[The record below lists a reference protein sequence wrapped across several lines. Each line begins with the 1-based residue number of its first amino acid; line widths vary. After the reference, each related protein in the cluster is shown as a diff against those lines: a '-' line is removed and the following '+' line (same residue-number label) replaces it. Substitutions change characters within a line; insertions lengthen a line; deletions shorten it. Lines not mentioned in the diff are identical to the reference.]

1 MKNSQNLH
9 LNTVC
14 GDIMVMI
21 IIAVILLCISLVV
34 YALALLVDVL
44 GWTQLADTFLS
55 FSLAA
60 SSMSLFLTIF
70 GVFIFIIFDLP
81 NLI

>member
-1 MKNSQNLH
+1 MMNLQNLH

-14 GDIMVMI
+14 GDIMVMV
-21 IIAVILLCISLVV
+21 IIAVILFCISLVV
-34 YALALLVDVL
+34 FALVLLVDEL
-44 GWTQLADTFLS
+44 GWTQLVDTFLS

-60 SSMSLFLTIF
+60 SSMSLILTIF

>member
-1 MKNSQNLH
+1 
-9 LNTVC
+9 
-14 GDIMVMI
+14 MVMI

-34 YALALLVDVL
+34 FALALLVDEL
-44 GWTQLADTFLS
+44 GRTQLADTFLS

-60 SSMSLFLTIF
+60 SSMSLILTIF

>member
-1 MKNSQNLH
+1 MH

-34 YALALLVDVL
+34 FALALLVDEL
-44 GWTQLADTFLS
+44 GRTQLADTFLS

-60 SSMSLFLTIF
+60 SSMSLILTIF

>member
-1 MKNSQNLH
+1 
-9 LNTVC
+9 
-14 GDIMVMI
+14 MVMI

-34 YALALLVDVL
+34 FALALLVDAL

-55 FSLAA
+55 LSLAA
-60 SSMSLFLTIF
+60 SSMSLILTIF

>member
-21 IIAVILLCISLVV
+21 IIAVFLLCISLVMF
-34 YALALLVDVL
+34 ALALLVDEL
-44 GWTQLADTFLS
+44 GWTQLADTFFLLS
-55 FSLAA
+55 FAA
-60 SSMSLFLTIF
+60 SSMSLILTIF